1 MKFLAWDVGVKNLA
15 YSIIDFD
22 TEKHTKEIL
31 EWGIINLMTEVDE
44 EKKEDTSIIC
54 CESNSKGKKCEAKA
68 IFLFQSDENKGICRK
83 HRSTNKYKHDV
94 FFDLTQKNVCCYEI
108 NNKKEN
114 TVTECGKN
122 STFARKDELTKTYCN
137 QHLKILLAKEPFEIY
152 EIKKEKKEMV
162 RAQSIL
168 TLARRLYQHLD
179 KLKDILLN
187 VDEVMIENQPVLK
200 NPTMKTIQ
208 ILLYGYFIMNGILKE
223 KINDIHFFSASK
235 KLEAYDDVDNKIAKT
250 VSHLNGQ
257 YQINKKLAI
266 LYTTEMIKN
275 NKTWFEFFNS
285 HHKKDD
291 LADAYLTNCFYIDR
305 KFKINKF
312 KPLSKEEKKQK
323 TIKKVE
329 DKKDS
334 ESKGTMDR
342 LQSLLN
348 DTNQDDEFNFGDDSL
363 KSKNKILDND
373 SDEDEIAQPVYNN
386 KSTNFRQ
393 FYKYGKKNTG
403 SSSNTSKTKVTPNVS
418 SIQDMAKLV
427 PKKKVISGLDKFF

>member
-15 YSIIDFD
+15 YSIIEFD

-68 IFLFQSDENKGICRK
+68 IFLFQTDENKGLCRK

-108 NNKKEN
+108 TNKKEN
-114 TVTECGKN
+114 TVSECGKN
-122 STFARKDELTKTYCN
+122 STYARKDDLTKSYCN
-137 QHLKILLAKEPFEIY
+137 QHLKVLQAKEPFEIY

-179 KLKDILLN
+179 KLKEILLN

-200 NPTMKTIQ
+200 NPTMKTVQ

-223 KINDIHFFSASK
+223 KIKDIHFFSASK
-235 KLEAYDDVDNKIAKT
+235 KLEAYDDIDNKIAKT

-266 LYTTEMIKN
+266 LYTNEMIKN
-275 NKTWFEFFNS
+275 NKSWFDYFNS

-312 KPLSKEEKKQK
+312 KPLTKDEKKIQNKAKKEEQNI
-323 TIKKVE
+323 TSGNMNRI
-329 DKKDS
+329 
-334 ESKGTMDR
+334 
-342 LQSLLN
+342 QSLLQE
-348 DTNQDDEFNFGDDSL
+348 DIDDEFLFGDNSKLTDDNLVVEESDNEEISQPEI
-363 KSKNKILDND
+363 KFKPKNFKQFPKYVKKNKPTT
-373 SDEDEIAQPVYNN
+373 STSA
-386 KSTNFRQ
+386 KS
-393 FYKYGKKNTG
+393 
-403 SSSNTSKTKVTPNVS
+403 V
-418 SIQDMAKLV
+418 SIQEMAKFI
-427 PKKKVISGLDKFF
+427 PKKKVVAGLDKFF

>member
-22 TEKHTKEIL
+22 TDKQTKEIL
-31 EWGIINLMTEVDE
+31 EWGIVNLMTEVDE
-44 EKKEDTSIIC
+44 EKKPDTSIIC
-54 CESNSKGKKCEAKA
+54 CESNAKGKKCETKA
-68 IFLFQSDENKGICRK
+68 VFLFQSDENKGLCRK
-83 HRSTNKYKHDV
+83 HRITNKYKHDI
-94 FFDLTQKNVCCYEI
+94 FFDLSQKNVCCYEI
-108 NNKKEN
+108 TNKTEN
-114 TVTECGKN
+114 TVSECGKN
-122 STFARKDELTKTYCN
+122 STFARKDDLTKSYCN
-137 QHLKILLAKEPFEIY
+137 QHLKVLLAKEPFETY

-200 NPTMKTIQ
+200 NPTMKTVQ

-223 KINDIHFFSASK
+223 KIKDIHFFSASK
-235 KLEAYDDVDNKIAKT
+235 KLEAYDDIDGKIAKT

-275 NKTWFEFFNS
+275 IPTWFSFFNS

-312 KPLSKEEKKQK
+312 KPLTKEEKK
-323 TIKKVE
+323 KKAQE
-329 DKKDS
+329 DKTVKEQNK
-334 ESKGTMDR
+334 ESGTMDR
-342 LQSLLN
+342 FQSLLN
-348 DTNQDDEFNFGDDSL
+348 DTNEADEFNFGDDL
-363 KSKNKILDND
+363 KTSKESEDESDEEISHPTFKPQSKNFK
-373 SDEDEIAQPVYNN
+373 
-386 KSTNFRQ
+386 Q
-393 FYKYGKKNTG
+393 FYNYKKNTKPK
-403 SSSNTSKTKVTPNVS
+403 STTTTNVA
-418 SIQDMAKLV
+418 SIKDMAQFI
-427 PKKKVISGLDKFF
+427 PKKKVVTGLDKFF